1 MPFQPRTSRLVSAA
15 APWGWALS
23 GGLLGLVIVLVL
35 FAPAA
40 WLAAALPA
48 VTQGHIELM
57 DPRGTVWSGSGRLL
71 LAGGSGSRDS
81 TALPGRVTWTLR
93 PAWLG
98 VSVKLHAACCTP
110 SPIQAQ
116 LQWRWAKQEL
126 RVENLSSEWPA
137 ALLTGLGT
145 PWNTLQAQGSLQL
158 SSQDLVLSRFEGR
171 LALSGSVQ
179 VRALD
184 MSSRLST
191 VRPMGSYQLRLLGG
205 PAPSLELSTLSGTL
219 QLSGKGNWVGP
230 RLRFSGVAAVEP
242 ELVGAY
248 TNLLNIIGR
257 RQGAQSIITLG

>member
-98 VSVKLHAACCTP
+98 
-110 SPIQAQ
+110 
-116 LQWRWAKQEL
+116 
-126 RVENLSSEWPA
+126 
-137 ALLTGLGT
+137 GLGT